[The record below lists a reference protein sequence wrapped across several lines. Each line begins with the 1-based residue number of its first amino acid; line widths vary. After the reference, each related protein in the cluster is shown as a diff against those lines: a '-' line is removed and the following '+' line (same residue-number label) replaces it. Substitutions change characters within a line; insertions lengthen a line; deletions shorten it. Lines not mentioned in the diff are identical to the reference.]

1 MEQTSRDIFK
11 GTVHT
16 KIKIL
21 SLFTHP
27 HVILKTILKLYDTKL
42 W

>member
-1 MEQTSRDIFK
+1 MDQTPRDIFK

-16 KIKIL
+16 KMKIL
-21 SLFTHP
+21 SLFTH
-27 HVILKTILKLYDTKL
+27 ILKTILKLYDTKL